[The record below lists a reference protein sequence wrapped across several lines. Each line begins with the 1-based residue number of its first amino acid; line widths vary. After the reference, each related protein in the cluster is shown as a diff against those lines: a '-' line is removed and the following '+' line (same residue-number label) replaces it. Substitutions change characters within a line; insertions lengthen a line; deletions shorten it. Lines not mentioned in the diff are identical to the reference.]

1 MSEPCIIETRNA
13 SAGFGDVVILHDV
26 SLCARRG
33 EVLSVIGG
41 SGSGKTT
48 LLRLMLGLEEP
59 LQGTISIFGRRLD
72 RARASELHELR
83 NRCGVVFQAGALFS
97 ALSVHDNVALP
108 LRELKMLPESV
119 IERLVQRKLALVEI
133 DRASADKMPA
143 QLSGG
148 MIKRVALARALAL
161 DPQLLFLDEPTAA
174 LDPQR
179 GHDFVLLIQSLR
191 RELALTVVMATHD
204 VETVV
209 ALADRV
215 GVIADQRLI
224 AVAPLSEIVNHPHP
238 FLRSFFVG
246 HERQCEQRALREYRE
261 ELAKTRRHAA
271 GE

>member
-1 MSEPCIIETRNA
+1 MSTPCIIEVKNA
-13 SAGFGDVVILHDV
+13 SAGFDGTVIVRDV
-26 SLCARRG
+26 SLCVRPG
-33 EVLSVIGG
+33 EILSFIGG

-48 LLRLMLGLEEP
+48 LLRLMLGLDRP
-59 LQGTISIFGRRLD
+59 LQGAVSGFGRRLD
-72 RARASELHELR
+72 RAATDEVGSLRA
-83 NRCGVVFQAGALFS
+83 RCGVVFQAGALFS
-97 ALSVHDNVALP
+97 ALSVFDNVALP
-108 LRELKMLPESV
+108 LRELRTLPESV
-119 IERLVQRKLALVEI
+119 IQRLVLRKLALVEI
-133 DRASADKMPA
+133 DRASADKRPA

-161 DPQLLFLDEPTAA
+161 DPELLFLDEPTAG

-179 GHDFVLLIQSLR
+179 AHDFVVLIDSLR

-224 AVAPLSEIVNHPHP
+224 ALAPLPDLVVNPHP
-238 FLRSFFVG
+238 FVRSFFLG
-246 HERQCEQRALREYRE
+246 QEHRCEQRALIEFRER
-261 ELAKTRRHAA
+261 LTHTRRRVA